1 MSDQHKMINNEDID
15 ILLLYINSWIFLS
28 VCFFCESKYRYKDTC
43 LILEANHEVTDKYVK
58 DQMKK

>member
-1 MSDQHKMINNEDID
+1 MD
-15 ILLLYINSWIFLS
+15 FLS

-58 DQMKK
+58 DQMKKWKPEREICEVTDKNVRDNS